1 MPGLEGQALRYE
13 MKAIKAFFLVRKKLG
28 LANFGRK
35 AKAPAKPTKSILKNT
50 NFTSSREFGFELNE
64 VTPTDAFDKVIVYL
78 HGGGYVNPIAKQHWQ
93 IIEELAVAGS
103 AKVLVPRYGLAPHHD
118 VNDALGFIRKVF
130 DYAQTF
136 EREIV
141 FVGDSAGGGLAVSAV
156 QQLQVG
162 SSVAKLILI
171 SPWLNSDF
179 SDPGLDEVMKHD
191 PWLLPESLRRIAAV
205 WSGEDNHQ
213 DARVSPLKGELS
225 GLPKTL
231 MFMGTWDVLL
241 FDARW
246 FYDKALKAGVDIAY
260 EEHDSA
266 LHVYP
271 ILPTP
276 EGAKARKKILEF
288 LAS

>member
-1 MPGLEGQALRYE
+1 MPSLGGKAVSPE

-35 AKAPAKPTKSILKNT
+35 AKSPAKPTKSLLAST
-50 NFTSSREFGFELNE
+50 NFATTHEFGFELNE
-64 VTPTDAFDKVIVYL
+64 VTPIDGFDKLIVYL

-93 IIEELAVAGS
+93 LIEQLAVEGN

-118 VNDALGFIRKVF
+118 VAEAL
-130 DYAQTF
+130 
-136 EREIV
+136 V
-141 FVGDSAGGGLAVSAV
+141 FVGKVAEYARGYGKELVLAGDSAGGGLAVSA
-156 QQLQVG
+156 LQHLG
-162 SSVAKLILI
+162 SSVDASKLILI

-179 SDPGLDEVMKHD
+179 SHPSLPEVMRHD
-191 PWLLPESLRRIAAV
+191 PWLNPESLRRIAAV

-213 DARVSPLKGELS
+213 DERVSPLRGDLS
-225 GLPKTL
+225 GLPSTL
-231 MFMGTWDVLL
+231 LFIGTWDVLL

-246 FYDKALKAGVDIAY
+246 FCEKALVAGVEISY
-260 EEHDSA
+260 EELDHA

-276 EGAKARKKILEF
+276 EGAKARQKILEF

>member
-1 MPGLEGQALRYE
+1 MSPE
-13 MKAIKAFFLVRKKLG
+13 MKAIKVFFLIRKKLG
-28 LANFGRK
+28 LSRFGRK
-35 AKAPAKPTKSILKNT
+35 AKPAAKPTKSLLANT
-50 NFTSSREFGFELNE
+50 EFKSSFEFDFELNE
-64 VTPTDAFDKVIVYL
+64 VTPRQDFERVIIYL
-78 HGGGYVNPIAKQHWQ
+78 HGGGYVNPIAKQHWEL
-93 IIEELAVAGS
+93 IEQLAVAGS

-118 VNDALGFIRKVF
+118 VNDALVFIKKVF
-130 DYAQTF
+130 ELAQSF
-136 EREIV
+136 DLEIV
-141 FVGDSAGGGLAVSAV
+141 FVGDSAGGGLALSAI
-156 QQLQVG
+156 QQLRLA
-162 SSVAKLILI
+162 SSVSKLVLI
-171 SPWLNSDF
+171 SPWLNSEF
-179 SDPGLDEVMKHD
+179 SDPELNQVMKHD

-213 DARVSPLKGELS
+213 DERVSPLRGSLT

-246 FYDKALKAGVDIAY
+246 FYDKALKAGVDITY

-271 ILPTP
+271 LLPTP
-276 EGAKARKKILEF
+276 EGAKARQKILDF